1 VRWRQLDNSDGDF
14 DNWGIDNVEL
24 TSGEFGDDFDPDID
38 SGEWVE
44 ISGGT
49 AENDFNGSDGNALY
63 FTGGNSRFATSRFI
77 SPDVGD
83 MLSFDIIYGS
93 DVNGGENPEDGEEVV
108 LEYSFDGSS
117 WDQLAQYPLSI
128 TSWSTRQVAIPGGA
142 DVDQIEGDS
151 GTTDFTFTVSRQGV
165 TAFPST
171 IDWEIT
177 GSGASPANAADF
189 VGGVLPSGSLS
200 FSAGEVQK
208 SITVQ
213 VSGDSQ
219 FEADETFDLVL
230 ADAGI
235 METATIINDDEASNS
250 GDFDGDGF
258 YACSDVDA
266 LVQAIAGQTAG
277 GMQFDLSGDG
287 SLTNEDLELWLAE
300 AGAANLASGN
310 PYLHGDA
317 NLDGAVDVQ
326 DFNVWNANKF
336 TTGTGWC
343 SADFN
348 ADGVVDVLDFNSWN
362 ANKFQSADSAVS
374 SVSDQPVIVMSNVAS
389 VSRPE
394 VKRYDVRAAVFA
406 DYDVNA

>member
-1 VRWRQLDNSDGDF
+1 
-14 DNWGIDNVEL
+14 
-24 TSGEFGDDFDPDID
+24 
-38 SGEWVE
+38 
-44 ISGGT
+44 
-49 AENDFNGSDGNALY
+49 
-63 FTGGNSRFATSRFI
+63 
-77 SPDVGD
+77 
-83 MLSFDIIYGS
+83 
-93 DVNGGENPEDGEEVV
+93 
-108 LEYSFDGSS
+108 
-117 WDQLAQYPLSI
+117 
-128 TSWSTRQVAIPGGA
+128 
-142 DVDQIEGDS
+142 
-151 GTTDFTFTVSRQGV
+151 
-165 TAFPST
+165 
-171 IDWEIT
+171 
-177 GSGASPANAADF
+177 
-189 VGGVLPSGSLS
+189 
-200 FSAGEVQK
+200 
-208 SITVQ
+208 
-213 VSGDSQ
+213 
-219 FEADETFDLVL
+219 
-230 ADAGI
+230 
-235 METATIINDDEASNS
+235 
-250 GDFDGDGF
+250 
-258 YACSDVDA
+258 
-266 LVQAIAGQTAG
+266 
-277 GMQFDLSGDG
+277 MQFDLSGDG